1 MEETVLLSYLKGET
15 SKAESQEVE
24 AWTEADAG
32 NLKVLEQLYYVTFLG
47 DRLKATEQVDVE
59 GALARFKSDLKRK
72 NLKLDKKPPFWR
84 KYAAAAAAFIIGI
97 LFAGILFSTSSSH
110 QSDYTFLT
118 GKGERA
124 QVLLPDGTKVWLNSS
139 TYINF
144 HSSFFGLNRGLELS
158 GEAYFEV
165 AHDQYRPFVVSTN
178 QVKTTVLGT
187 KFNVRFR
194 KEENRVVTSLLSGS
208 VKVDVQ
214 NVAKE
219 NQEFILKPGQEIAVN
234 TKTMQSELTKS
245 IRPEDILLW
254 IDGKLNFKNATL
266 LDITRALE
274 KHFDVRFSFQNE
286 ALEDKRFTCEFETDD
301 DISQILKILSLTNQ
315 LKYQQDGRN
324 IRLFD

>member
-15 SKAESQEVE
+15 SKVESQEVE
-24 AWTEADAG
+24 SWTEADAG

-47 DRLKATEQVDVE
+47 DRLKAAEEVDVE
-59 GALARFKSDLKRK
+59 GALARLKSDLKRK
-72 NLKLDKKPPFWR
+72 NLKLEKKPPFWR
-84 KYAAAAAAFIIGI
+84 KYAAVAAAFIIGI
-97 LFAGILFSTSSSH
+97 LFAGILFRASSSH
-110 QSDYTFLT
+110 QSNYTFLT

-144 HSSFFGLNRGLELS
+144 QSSFFGLSRGLELS

-165 AHDQYRPFVVSTN
+165 APDKYRPFVVRTN

-194 KEENRVVTSLLSGS
+194 KEEERVVTSLLSGS
-208 VKVDVQ
+208 VKVGIK
-214 NVAKE
+214 NEAKE

-234 TKTMQSELTKS
+234 TKTLQSELTKS
-245 IRPEDILLW
+245 SRPEDILLW
-254 IDGKLNFKNATL
+254 INGKLNFKNATL
-266 LDITRALE
+266 LEITHALE
-274 KHFDVRFSFQNE
+274 KHFDVRFSFQNTT
-286 ALEDKRFTCEFETDD
+286 LEDKRFTCEFETDD
-301 DISQILKILSLTNQ
+301 DIAQILKVLSLTNQ